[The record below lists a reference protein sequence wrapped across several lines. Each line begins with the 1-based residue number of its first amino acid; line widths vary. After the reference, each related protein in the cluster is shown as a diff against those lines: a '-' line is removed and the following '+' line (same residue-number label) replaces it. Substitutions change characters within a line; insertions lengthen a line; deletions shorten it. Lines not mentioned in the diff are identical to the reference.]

1 MNIRKKNVKASAGRN
16 KKDYIQAVNNRF
28 GFKVEGKGTFIWTS
42 EEAEN
47 IPTKWRKEN
56 NFSNRCVKL
65 EVKSY
70 ELKVVG
76 ENHFWVVTELDGT
89 VLMIDEIEYTKSYY
103 YGKRSKKAKATDFIP
118 PHKCFGYWT
127 DFCDKVKAIEEKD
140 LAEMEAEGFTD
151 SFYRWLID
159 RNALLDATF
168 NKGERYEKNK

>member
-16 KKDYIQAVNNRF
+16 KENYIRAVNNRF
-28 GFKVEGKGTFIWTS
+28 GFKVEGKGTYIFTS
-42 EEAEN
+42 EEAEEVSSAWK
-47 IPTKWRKEN
+47 PPGAY
-56 NFSNRCVKL
+56 SNRCVKK

-70 ELKVVG
+70 ELKVSG
-76 ENHFWVVTELDGT
+76 SNNFWVVTELDGT
-89 VLMIDEIEYTKSYY
+89 VLVIDTIEVTMPYY
-103 YGKRSKKAKATDFIP
+103 MRARTAKAKVGDWKV
-118 PHKCFGYWT
+118 PHKCYGYWT
-127 DFCDKVKAIEEKD
+127 EYCDKVKAIEEKD